1 MNLDQ
6 AKADHC
12 ARLSSCNGVYEKD
25 RVKKEIKRIK
35 REKDGESNRT
45 DLKREREREKGN
57 QMENKISKSSLL
69 IQG

>member
-45 DLKREREREKGN
+45 DLERERERERRETKWRT
-57 QMENKISKSSLL
+57 KSAKAAF
-69 IQG
+69 